1 MITTQH
7 SPLTRSIVAAG
18 LALVGTLASF
28 SATTTPAHAGG
39 IERYQARL
47 SVALQSP
54 KTKIV
59 NGVVWNCKGTSCTG
73 EVDGSRPINTCI
85 KVAKAFGPLTAF
97 TGPKVAFTADDLTQC
112 NGKTA

>member
-18 LALVGTLASF
+18 LALAGTLASF

-39 IERYQARL
+39 IERYQAQL
-47 SVALQSP
+47 SATLEKP
-54 KTKIV
+54 KSKIV
-59 NGVVWNCKGTSCTG
+59 NGVVWNCKGTSCSG

-85 KVAKAFGPLTAF
+85 KVVKAFGSLTAF
-97 TGPKVAFTADDLTQC
+97 TGPKGAFTADELAQC
-112 NGKTA
+112 NAKAG

>member
-39 IERYQARL
+39 IERYQAQL
-47 SVALQSP
+47 SAALEAP
-54 KTKIV
+54 KIKVV
-59 NGVVWNCKGTSCTG
+59 NGVVWKCTGAACAG

-85 KVAKAFGPLTAF
+85 KVAKAFGPVSAF
-97 TGPKVAFTADDLTQC
+97 TGPKGAFTAEELAAC
-112 NGKTA
+112 NAKAG